1 MTTSQKSPATGERA
15 DILQILQ
22 EQRATLLITVR
33 GIDDDQAR
41 QRSTVSDLTLGG
53 LIKHVLHTEKHWVET
68 ILEPDENAEF
78 DMEWAMEKYYM
89 RDDETLEG
97 LLAEYTEVALA
108 TEAAVAGLDNLD
120 VLIPLPTAPW
130 HPSGSGG
137 RSAAPCSTSSGR
149 PATIPV
155 TPTSSG
161 NPSTAETPPCRWAPT
176 RAWSSDPPGRTDE
189 NTSPGSGSGEVFS
202 SCGVFEC

>member
-1 MTTSQKSPATGERA
+1 MTTSQQSTATGERA

-33 GIDDDQAR
+33 GIDDAQAR

-97 LLAEYTEVALA
+97 LLAEYAEVARA
-108 TEAAVAGLDNLD
+108 TETAVAGLDDLD

-130 HPSGSGG
+130 APERQWWTIRRTLLHIIRETGHHSGHADIIRESLDGG
-137 RSAAPCSTSSGR
+137 
-149 PATIPV
+149 
-155 TPTSSG
+155 
-161 NPSTAETPPCRWAPT
+161 
-176 RAWSSDPPGRTDE
+176 
-189 NTSPGSGSGEVFS
+189 NTTMQMGADAGMEF
-202 SCGVFEC
+202 

>member
-15 DILQILQ
+15 DLLQILQ

-33 GIDDDQAR
+33 GIDDEQAR
-41 QRSTVSDLTLGG
+41 KRSTVSDLTLGG

-97 LLAEYTEVALA
+97 LLAEYAEVARA
-108 TEAAVAGLDNLD
+108 TEAAVSGLDDLD

-130 HPSGSGG
+130 APERQWWTVRRTLLHIIRETGHHSGHADIIRESLDGG
-137 RSAAPCSTSSGR
+137 
-149 PATIPV
+149 
-155 TPTSSG
+155 
-161 NPSTAETPPCRWAPT
+161 
-176 RAWSSDPPGRTDE
+176 
-189 NTSPGSGSGEVFS
+189 NTTMTMGADAGMEF
-202 SCGVFEC
+202 